1 MGTHPIFES
10 DFDCL
15 TDINSLKMGGTKKGK
30 SSTKLTTEKSKKEQ
44 KPNSK
49 PGSKTA
55 VNNSNVVTTVAAKE
69 TEHVLLD
76 PVTDL
81 YPLLINSWSGF
92 CVEGVPHGEGRC
104 EFRSG
109 TTYTGQMAHGLM
121 HGEGAIR
128 LAGGFTYRGEF
139 KKNV

>member
-1 MGTHPIFES
+1 MFQ
-10 DFDCL
+10 
-15 TDINSLKMGGTKKGK
+15 
-30 SSTKLTTEKSKKEQ
+30 LTTEKSKKEQ

-55 VNNSNVVTTVAAKE
+55 VNNSNELATPVGDKLDVADSRVTVESDAETKVPVVTTVSAKE
-69 TEHVLLD
+69 TEHVPLD

-104 EFRSG
+104 EFR
-109 TTYTGQMAHGLM
+109 
-121 HGEGAIR
+121 
-128 LAGGFTYRGEF
+128 FVD
-139 KKNV
+139 N